1 MDCHAQA
8 DNETDIFSSTEHLWS
23 SITTRVPKCTL
34 LWYGSSRDKWRL
46 GRRWKLSVASHL
58 LSLVLKFPLMCES
71 LKHSLLMQRYL
82 WKLCNPQEKAWGA
95 KLSWVLHCCLG
106 WEISGHWD
114 TGFIWSALCRKQQN
128 LPGYTCLAPSF
139 PGHGA
144 LWSWRNILN
153 PSPVGWIQGL
163 GCS

>member
-8 DNETDIFSSTEHLWS
+8 DNETDIFSSTKHLWS

-82 WKLCNPQEKAWGA
+82 WKLCVIRRKKRGVQSSPEFFTAASGERFLGTETQDSYG
-95 KLSWVLHCCLG
+95 LHFAG
-106 WEISGHWD
+106 SSRISQV
-114 TGFIWSALCRKQQN
+114 TPAL
-128 LPGYTCLAPSF
+128 LPASQDMEHSEAGGTS
-139 PGHGA
+139 
-144 LWSWRNILN
+144 
-153 PSPVGWIQGL
+153 
-163 GCS
+163 